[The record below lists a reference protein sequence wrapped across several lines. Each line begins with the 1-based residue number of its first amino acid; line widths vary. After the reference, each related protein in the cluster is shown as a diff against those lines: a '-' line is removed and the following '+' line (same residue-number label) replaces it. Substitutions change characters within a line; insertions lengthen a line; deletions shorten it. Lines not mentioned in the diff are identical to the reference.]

1 MKLPTSR
8 INGVYWESDY
18 PYEPDDATAAE
29 LTELFDYVAQS
40 YPEPEGRYI
49 SGGHAGIAQL
59 AQNPRIALSA
69 LKLVHAVLGDR
80 TWAKSHFDLRE
91 LIVQTVNVHFRSQYC
106 FQAHM
111 EVARLSGLTDEQQA
125 MLPFWE
131 TAEHVYTEEHK
142 LIIEYTLAVCKGQVP
157 DALFARVVDC
167 YGEKEAIECTAVIA
181 TWAFWAMILNAT
193 GTSFDFGFDKP
204 VDERSQA

>member
-8 INGVYWESDY
+8 INGVYWEADY
-18 PYEPDDATAAE
+18 PYDLDATTGAE
-29 LTELFDYVAQS
+29 LKELFDYVEQS

-69 LKLVHAVLGDR
+69 LKLTHAVLGDR

-91 LIVQTVNVHFRSQYC
+91 LIVQTVNWHFKSQYC
-106 FQAHM
+106 FQAHID
-111 EVARLSGLTDEQQA
+111 VARRAGLTDEQQ
-125 MLPFWE
+125 MLLPLWE
-131 TAEHVYTEEHK
+131 TAEHVYSDEHK
-142 LIIEYTLAVCKGQVP
+142 LIIEYTLAVCSGSIP
-157 DALFARVVDC
+157 DGLFARVVAC
-167 YGEKEAIECTAVIA
+167 YGEKEATECTAVIA

-193 GTSFDFGFDKP
+193 GTRFDFEFDKP
-204 VDERSQA
+204 AADRAPA